1 MQMLRNRCARR
12 SFMAATAILLITSSA
27 PLAAREVPFL
37 SGRVV
42 DETGTLNAKLSAE
55 IETRLADHEKATGNQ
70 VVVCIIDSLE
80 GEVLEEFSLRTA
92 ESYKLGQADRDN
104 GVLLLIAKADR
115 KLRIEVG
122 YGLEGALTDA
132 LSARIIRNEI
142 VPLFRDGEFDAGV
155 AAGVDAIL
163 AAIAG
168 EYQVESAEAPD
179 EATLGDTIGEW
190 ISKIFTFLLGGGFL
204 LYAAFMGIGFLMAL
218 FRHGLFAESWLWFL
232 FMGPLM
238 ALMMMIPLALVWN
251 DPPGLVLLGV
261 NFALL
266 FAFRLWM
273 HLTKPGQKL
282 RERFE
287 PDESSGGS
295 ASSYLS
301 GNSFSSS
308 SSSSSSFSSSSSGG
322 FSGGGG
328 SFGGGGSSGSW

>member
-1 MQMLRNRCARR
+1 M
-12 SFMAATAILLITSSA
+12 
-27 PLAAREVPFL
+27 
-37 SGRVV
+37 
-42 DETGTLNAKLSAE
+42 
-55 IETRLADHEKATGNQ
+55 
-70 VVVCIIDSLE
+70 
-80 GEVLEEFSLRTA
+80 
-92 ESYKLGQADRDN
+92 
-104 GVLLLIAKADR
+104 LLLIAKADR

-132 LSARIIRNEI
+132 LSSRIIRNEI
-142 VPLFRDGEFDAGV
+142 VPFFRDGEFDAGV

-168 EYQVESAEAPD
+168 EYQTEATD
-179 EATLGDTIGEW
+179 EAEPDDTIGEW
-190 ISKIFTFLLGGGFL
+190 VSKIFTVVLGGGFL

-232 FMGPLM
+232 FMGPLI
-238 ALMMMIPLALVWN
+238 AVLMMIPLALLLDN
-251 DPPGLVLLGV
+251 PPGLLLLGI
-261 NFALL
+261 NFVLL

-287 PDESSGGS
+287 PDETSGGS
-295 ASSYLS
+295 ASAYLS
-301 GNSFSSS
+301 GNSFGSSS
-308 SSSSSSFSSSSSGG
+308 SSSSSSSWSSSGGG